1 MAVVVKDGVLTAEQ
15 CDAVRALHRAS
26 AQRSSARVPGAPPS
40 NRTRVDSRLPPDVLA
55 ALQAAFA
62 EHVEVVH
69 PVGHI
74 YESRPGL
81 DVSVAPHRDSA
92 EQHNGRMSTHTLLVY
107 ATTTGTGG
115 RTRLVVGPPV
125 PVVAVEPVAGRV
137 VLFPHTVVHSG
148 DTLAP
153 TDGPK
158 VVVVIRA
165 RARARS

>member
-1 MAVVVKDGVLTAEQ
+1 M
-15 CDAVRALHRAS
+15 
-26 AQRSSARVPGAPPS
+26 
-40 NRTRVDSRLPPDVLA
+40 PPDVLG

-74 YESRPGL
+74 YESVPGL
-81 DVSVAPHRDSA
+81 DVSVAPHRDSP
-92 EQHNGRMSTHTLLVY
+92 ERHDGRMSTHTLLVY

-115 RTRLVVGPPV
+115 HTRLVVGPRNAEM
-125 PVVAVEPVAGRV
+125 AVEPVAGRV
-137 VLFPHTVVHSG
+137 VLFPHTVMHSG

-165 RARARS
+165 QGRIKGRN